1 MGAHGGHLSKPTAS
15 SLSWGS
21 WESLL
26 LLPSLPGVPSHASS
40 GGCPGTLSEH
50 RSVPVSAPLD
60 WFSTMCCLSAHQG
73 TCTQWSIVAQI
84 LGSCSVPGIRPAHLA
99 LGEELCRGSA
109 VLALT
114 ELSPLGPD
122 KMTKVLLNE

>member
-1 MGAHGGHLSKPTAS
+1 M
-15 SLSWGS
+15 
-21 WESLL
+21 
-26 LLPSLPGVPSHASS
+26 
-40 GGCPGTLSEH
+40 
-50 RSVPVSAPLD
+50 SAPLD

-73 TCTQWSIVAQI
+73 TCTRWSIVAQI

-99 LGEELCRGSA
+99 LGEELCQGSA

-122 KMTKVLLNE
+122 KLTKFLLNE